1 MLGGVERSNEFDGLS
16 ARRLGEAPG
25 ASAAPR
31 LRAALSARFG
41 GRQTRGEGRAGHQIG
56 SAGDVPD
63 PSPIEPPR
71 PAAAPKPAYRL
82 AIPSVALLLYGA
94 LASLWYWGPHSIY
107 FAVLRLFAVNPFRF
121 PFLDISA
128 VLAAAQ
134 CRRYGI
140 DVYRRNP
147 CDALGRP
154 HVYSPLWLRITP
166 GFLDTTATT
175 AVGLVLGLLFIAS
188 LAPLCRPTTRAEA
201 ALLGLTVFSPMIV
214 YALERANSDLVVFL
228 LIFAGCAVARVSR
241 PWRWG
246 AYALYFF
253 AGLLKYYPLALLALV
268 IRESRRAAIALAAT
282 AAAVLLV
289 LVLCDRAE
297 LAKAL
302 ANIPRL
308 AYFADSFAAVNLPF
322 GLAEVLLDPVLTRLV
337 GITLLA
343 VLTALAGARTRRTLS
358 LLDRAS
364 PDWRPFE
371 VECLIVG
378 AVVLAGCFLVG
389 QNVDYRGI
397 YLVLVTPGLL
407 VLRRSASAVEVRRFL
422 ARMIG
427 AVVFVAWE
435 EVIRGIFGAAA
446 SALPNVLRPRAE
458 TLFWLGRELVWWWL
472 VAGFAAIVLCHM
484 RQLPLV
490 ADTGAILARLG
501 RTRRRSR
508 FA

>member
-1 MLGGVERSNEFDGLS
+1 MPGGLKPSNDTDSLS
-16 ARRLGEAPG
+16 VRRLGEARG
-25 ASAAPR
+25 ASGAPR

-56 SAGDVPD
+56 PASDVPD
-63 PSPIEPPR
+63 ASPSGPTR
-71 PAAAPKPAYRL
+71 PAPAAKPAYRL
-82 AIPSVALLLYGA
+82 AIPTTALLLYGA
-94 LASLWYWGPHSIY
+94 LAALWQWGPHSIY
-107 FAVLRLFAVNPFRF
+107 FGVLRLFAVNPFRF

-140 DVYRRNP
+140 DVYRWNP

-166 GFLDTTATT
+166 GFLDTRATT
-175 AVGLVLGLLFIAS
+175 AVGFVLGVLFIGS

-201 ALLGLTVFSPMIV
+201 ALLGLTVFSPMTV
-214 YALERANSDLVVFL
+214 FALERANSDLVVFL
-228 LIFAGCAVARVSR
+228 LIFAGCAVACVPR

-246 AYALYFF
+246 AYAFYFF
-253 AGLLKYYPLALLALV
+253 AGLLKYYPLALLVLLV
-268 IRESRRAAIALAAT
+268 RERRQAAIALAAT
-282 AAAVLLV
+282 AATVLLIM
-289 LVLCDRAE
+289 VLCDRAE

-322 GLAEVLLDPVLTRLV
+322 GLAEALRDPALTRLV
-337 GITLLA
+337 GIILLA
-343 VLTALAGARTRRTLS
+343 ALAALAIARTRRTLT
-358 LLDRAS
+358 LLERGP
-364 PDWRPFE
+364 PDWAPFE
-371 VECLIVG
+371 TQCLIVG
-378 AVVLAGCFLVG
+378 ALLLAGCFLAG
-389 QNVDYRGI
+389 QNIDYRGI
-397 YLVLVTPGLL
+397 YFVLVMPGLL

-422 ARMIG
+422 ARMTG

-435 EVIRGIFGAAA
+435 EVIRGIFSAAA

-458 TLFWLGRELVWWWL
+458 ALFWLGRELVWWWL
-472 VAGFAAIVLCHM
+472 VAGLAAIVLCHM

-490 ADTGAILARLG
+490 ADTSAALARLG
-501 RTRRRSR
+501 RVRRRSP